1 MVGAE
6 DEAEDKKKADETAEK
21 EVDHEAQLNQQS
33 EDLQQKAQEAMKV
46 RKALMATKQKELAG
60 RQQEWIKEYLDEKA
74 ASGQQVGFMDNMA
87 AVKHVTIR
95 MKNEMTMYQRELT
108 VKHGN
113 VYDKPE

>member
-1 MVGAE
+1 
-6 DEAEDKKKADETAEK
+6 
-21 EVDHEAQLNQQS
+21 
-33 EDLQQKAQEAMKV
+33 MKV

-113 VYDKPE
+113 VYDKPEEIAEAEAGLEMQMIRPGDASVSPRTALFATFDSSATAPPTV